1 MRKNSRVFVD
11 IILISLVTYM
21 ATSHCCAGTMAS
33 QLQRYFNSVGG
44 GSNATAPSTYKNQA
58 AGYYNGGSF
67 YGRVPVQ
74 SAQLAHIQM
83 PGFRAGCGGIDAWMG
98 GISHISSEQL
108 INAMRQIMGNMGSFG
123 FKLAL
128 ASLSPEI
135 STVLDDLNA
144 QLQKINALNINTC
157 EAAATALGGM
167 LPQSDATSK
176 HLCQAM
182 GSAYG
187 GLSDWTAARHK
198 CGAAGERSRYLNEEH
213 EKIKDTFKEEFNVV
227 WQALKKDEFLST
239 DQNLAELFMTL
250 AGTII
255 VRKDGDSDAEK
266 AGYHTIYHKS
276 RAVDQEFVK
285 AILHGGAVKIYKCDT
300 KEKCLVP
307 ELGAPEQISAQMGSL
322 VGKVQKTLNDIVE
335 KIYNDTALEPE
346 EQDFLSGTTLPVYKI
361 LNVLTAY
368 KKGHAPIE
376 INSYAELIALDI
388 LNHFLLEVLEI
399 VETSLTHLRKA
410 QVSDDIIKEYLGN
423 LQQVRILIVN
433 ERESAMTHM
442 NATLAMIKSV
452 QMVEKQLHVYLGT
465 VSNANE
471 SSWGA

>member
-1 MRKNSRVFVD
+1 MRKKSQLFFYFFLTSLAMCVF
-11 IILISLVTYM
+11 ITN
-21 ATSHCCAGTMAS
+21 CFAGTMGS

-74 SAQLAHIQM
+74 SAQLGHIQM

-98 GISHISSEQL
+98 GFSHISSEQL
-108 INAMRQIMGNMGSFG
+108 MGAMRQIMGNMGSYG
-123 FKLAL
+123 FMLAL
-128 ASLSPEI
+128 ESLSPEI
-135 STVLDDLNA
+135 YNVMNELNA
-144 QLQKINALNINTC
+144 LAQKINGLNINTC

-182 GSAYG
+182 GSSYG
-187 GLSDWTAARHK
+187 GLSDWTAARHQ
-198 CGAAGERSRYLNEEH
+198 CGVGGQRSSILDSNH
-213 EKIKDTFKEEFNVV
+213 EGVRDTFKDQFNLV
-227 WQALKKDEFLST
+227 WQAIQKNTFLST
-239 DQNLAELFMTL
+239 NKNLAELFMTL
-250 AGTII
+250 AGTLI
-255 VRKDGDSDAEK
+255 VKREGE
-266 AGYHTIYHKS
+266 GYQTVHLKS
-276 RAVDQEFVK
+276 RAIDQQFIK
-285 AILHGGAVKIYKCDT
+285 AIVQGGNIQLYNCGAD
-300 KEKCLVP
+300 EKCLNP
-307 ELGAPEQISAQMGSL
+307 TLGTAEEISANADSL
-322 VGKVQKTLNDIVE
+322 IGRVQTMLTAIVE
-335 KIYNDTALEPE
+335 KIYNDTALTQA
-346 EQDFLSGTTLPVYKI
+346 EQGFLTGTTLPVYKI

-388 LNHFLLEVLEI
+388 LNHFLLEVLDI
-399 VETSLTHLRKA
+399 VEESISHLRKA
-410 QVSDDIIKEYLGN
+410 QVSDAAIREYLTS
-423 LQQVRILIVN
+423 LQQVRLLIVN
-433 ERESAMTHM
+433 ERESAMAHM

-471 SSWGA
+471 NNWS